1 MSSNTKIY
9 SNLRIIDHNTNLPI
23 KKTIYVE
30 DGLISKIS
38 EEVLFQG
45 EFEEHSCQS
54 DKSRGITSSQFGKK
68 VE

>member
-38 EEVLFQG
+38 DEVLFQG
-45 EFEEHSCQS
+45 QYVIDCNNS
-54 DKSRGITSSQFGKK
+54 DR
-68 VE
+68 